1 MSDWTRS
8 GLILGLAFAIS
19 GSASVSARA
28 ENVTW
33 TYYSVITAQHEAGQA
48 LTAAFDRISE
58 RTNGEFKINFVSYGE
73 TPHKATDALQVM
85 KDGLV
90 EMTEWIPAYT
100 TGTYP
105 ILGGP
110 GLPFLLPDFS
120 DTAKAQAGADAAWE
134 APAMQAELNSIF
146 DEHGASP
153 MGSYYYEPMNFY
165 FTTPVEGYKDFD
177 GKRMRVFSPELST
190 LAQELSAAPVSLPA
204 PEVYS
209 ALQRNSLDSVITSS
223 GGVVGL
229 KWSEQLKSVYL
240 VNMLMV
246 RTDILASR
254 SALENL
260 PEEFRAVLT
269 DEMGKAGTELRE
281 LLTELDKKN
290 FQTMR
295 DMGFTFASSEGEEYT
310 ALRKISQE
318 KVWPQWAERLGD
330 KGKTVIDDMLSS
342 VSSN

>member
-1 MSDWTRS
+1 
-8 GLILGLAFAIS
+8 
-19 GSASVSARA
+19 
-28 ENVTW
+28 
-33 TYYSVITAQHEAGQA
+33 
-48 LTAAFDRISE
+48 
-58 RTNGEFKINFVSYGE
+58 
-73 TPHKATDALQVM
+73 
-85 KDGLV
+85 
-90 EMTEWIPAYT
+90 
-100 TGTYP
+100 
-105 ILGGP
+105 
-110 GLPFLLPDFS
+110 
-120 DTAKAQAGADAAWE
+120 
-134 APAMQAELNSIF
+134 
-146 DEHGASP
+146 
-153 MGSYYYEPMNFY
+153 
-165 FTTPVEGYKDFD
+165 
-177 GKRMRVFSPELST
+177 
-190 LAQELSAAPVSLPA
+190 
-204 PEVYS
+204 
-209 ALQRNSLDSVITSS
+209 
-223 GGVVGL
+223 
-229 KWSEQLKSVYL
+229 
-240 VNMLMV
+240 MV